1 MMTDAR
7 GSLIDSNVLIDIVTD
22 DPVWADWS
30 AQVLAEALR
39 RGEVWINPLIYSEV
53 SLAFDTID
61 VLDEALSMDF
71 IRRSPL
77 PWAAGFLAARAHQA
91 YRRRGGTRAMTLPDF
106 YIGAHAVVDR
116 LVLVTRDARRYRT
129 AFPELR
135 LVAPG
140 DEETS

>member
-1 MMTDAR
+1 MTDAR
-7 GSLIDSNVLIDIVTD
+7 GSLIDSNVLIDVVTD
-22 DPVWADWS
+22 DPVWGDWS
-30 AQVLAEALR
+30 AHVLAEAMR

-61 VLDEALSMDF
+61 ALDEALPMDF
-71 IRRSPL
+71 IRRGPL

-91 YRRRGGTRAMTLPDF
+91 YRRRGGTRATTLPDF

-135 LVAPG
+135 LIAPEG
-140 DEETS
+140 DRTP